1 MKIHGG
7 FMKSCILRILIVCM
21 VLSTGIGCSKLMN
34 NTCTTVDA
42 QKYAGEEIVI
52 KNDGCITIEIESQLS
67 TGYRWRFAIKE
78 NPGMLIN
85 SDYKVQTCEGQ
96 TVGGIDKEIF
106 TFKAVKAGK
115 ATVVFDYVR
124 PFDKNPKPVKT
135 KEFTI
140 TITE

>member
-1 MKIHGG
+1 MKLC
-7 FMKSCILRILIVCM
+7 MVKILIGCVI
-21 VLSTGIGCSKLMN
+21 LSGISCSKVMN

-42 QKYAGEEIVI
+42 QNYTGQAIVI
-52 KNDGCITIEIESQLS
+52 KNDGCVTIEIESQLS

-85 SDYKVQTCEGQ
+85 ADYKVKTCEGQ

-106 TFKAVKAGK
+106 TFKAVKAGNV
-115 ATVVFDYVR
+115 TIVFDYVR

-135 KEFTI
+135 KEFMI

>member
-1 MKIHGG
+1 MKLHICT
-7 FMKSCILRILIVCM
+7 MLVLCIL
-21 VLSTGIGCSKLMN
+21 LSSGISCSKLMN
-34 NTCTTVDA
+34 NTCTNVDA
-42 QKYAGEEIVI
+42 QKYAGQEIII
-52 KNDGCITIEIESQLS
+52 KNNGCVTIEIESQLS

-78 NPGMLIN
+78 NPGVLIN

>member
-1 MKIHGG
+1 
-7 FMKSCILRILIVCM
+7 
-21 VLSTGIGCSKLMN
+21 MN
-34 NTCTTVDA
+34 NTCTSVDA
-42 QKYAGEEIVI
+42 KTYTGQTLVI

-85 SDYKVQTCEGQ
+85 SDYKVHTCEGQ

-106 TFKAVKAGK
+106 TFKAVKAGN
-115 ATVVFDYVR
+115 ATIVFDYVR

-135 KEFTI
+135 KEFIINI
-140 TITE
+140 TQ